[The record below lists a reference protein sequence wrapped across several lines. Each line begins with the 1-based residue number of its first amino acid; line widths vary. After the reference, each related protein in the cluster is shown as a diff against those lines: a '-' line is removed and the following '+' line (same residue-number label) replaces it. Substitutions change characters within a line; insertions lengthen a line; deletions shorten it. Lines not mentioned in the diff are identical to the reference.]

1 MTGAAPAA
9 ARLRWRC
16 RRGSR
21 ELDLL
26 LQGFLERGYPALSP
40 QDQDRFRDL
49 LEENDPDIYA
59 WVIGRAAPAN
69 PAYQGLVDA
78 MRQTAAAGASRPEQS
93 P

>member
-1 MTGAAPAA
+1 MTGSAPAA
-9 ARLRWRC
+9 ARLRWLC

-26 LQGFLERGYPALSP
+26 LQGFLERGYPALSSL
-40 QDQDRFRDL
+40 DKARFRDL

-59 WVIGRAAPAN
+59 WVVGRAKPAN
-69 PAYQGLVDA
+69 PGYQALVDA
-78 MRQTAAAGASRPEQS
+78 MRKTATGDASRPGES